1 MPTLMPPSLFN
12 SCWRELALMLDLL
25 LTCIFVQV
33 VADGW
38 LWGLVNEYQSSPLL
52 AFLRL
57 MPSRLH
63 IALIFT
69 AIMLLFIAYRMG
81 TRKCLLAD
89 RAMFVLGCG
98 VIAGL
103 AADILK
109 FLFGRS
115 YPGADVS
122 GHLSGYH
129 PLSSD
134 AGLGSF
140 PSGHA
145 AIAAGIAASL
155 AIIWPANRRVFICLA
170 SLIAGTRFFT
180 GIHYPSDVLLGFAIG
195 LGVAV
200 LVCIG
205 FYEAGIEI
213 HRSDFERQ

>member
-12 SCWRELALMLDLL
+12 SCWRELVLMLDLL
-25 LTCIFVQV
+25 LACIIVQV

-38 LWGLVNEYQSSPLL
+38 LWALVSEYESSPLL
-52 AFLRL
+52 ALSRL
-57 MPSRLH
+57 TPSRLH

-69 AIMLLFIAYRMG
+69 AIMLLFIAYRTVTG
-81 TRKCLLAD
+81 KCLLAD

-98 VIAGL
+98 VVAGFV
-103 AADILK
+103 ADILK

-122 GHLSGYH
+122 GHLAGYH
-129 PLSSD
+129 PLSSG

-145 AIAAGIAASL
+145 AIAAGVAASL
-155 AIIWPANRRVFICLA
+155 AIIWPAHRRTFVCLA
-170 SLIAGTRFFT
+170 SLIAATRFVS
-180 GIHYPSDVLLGFAIG
+180 GVHYPSDVLLGFATG

-200 LVCIG
+200 VACIA
-205 FYEAGIEI
+205 FYEAGIELQNFSPK
-213 HRSDFERQ
+213 R